1 MRHLIEAIYRLRI
14 FLSPNFA
21 VGLIIAIL
29 YSISGF
35 SYWYLIL
42 FIPSIIIGVLL
53 AERARKK
60 YEASNHH
67 FATRSNETVK
77 HETVKQLRLFAGT
90 QMASLLYISILNL

>member
-1 MRHLIEAIYRLRI
+1 MRHLIEAIYWLRI

-60 YEASNHH
+60 YGASNYI
-67 FATRSNETVK
+67 AQPMNTPDLRETNK
-77 HETVKQLRLFAGT
+77 K
-90 QMASLLYISILNL
+90 